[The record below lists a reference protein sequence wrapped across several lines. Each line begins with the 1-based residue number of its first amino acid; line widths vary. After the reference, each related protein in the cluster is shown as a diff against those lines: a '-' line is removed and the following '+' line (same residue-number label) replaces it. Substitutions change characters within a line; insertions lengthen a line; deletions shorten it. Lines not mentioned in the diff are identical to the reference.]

1 MIESVIRCF
10 RQQACKEEKIK
21 RCEFVFECQDN
32 KLQRGFVDLTNQEV
46 VNPSQ
51 SDEIFKEISKNEKI
65 VRNEGSKAHSK
76 YDSAKSII

>member
-1 MIESVIRCF
+1 
-10 RQQACKEEKIK
+10 
-21 RCEFVFECQDN
+21 
-32 KLQRGFVDLTNQEV
+32 VDLTNQEV

-76 YDSAKSII
+76 DDSAKSII